1 MTIISNEEIDDIKKI
16 LKFLEKS
23 GLLIKDVNKTMK
35 KEEKNKKGDFLA
47 LY

>member
-23 GLLIKDVNKTMK
+23 GWLIKDVKKKKK